1 AGGRRRQVND
11 EENFISRWS
20 RRKREAADETAH
32 WKKTEPR
39 QTSSLLDEQPGPG
52 SQISAGRAAK
62 EFDVSSLPPI
72 ESIGAGTDITAFMQ
86 PGVPSA
92 LRHAALRRVWA
103 ADPAI
108 RDFVGLNENY
118 WNDVAGAAAA
128 PGFGDLDPGIDV
140 RRMVSELFGDSAPE
154 KAESESEPTSVTQ
167 AAISEEVVGQT
178 GAEKLSTE
186 QQFGSASAKSTKV
199 AAVHNEVPQDLV
211 ERSAIRRHGGAL
223 PE

>member
-1 AGGRRRQVND
+1 VND

-32 WKKTEPR
+32 SKKTDPT
-39 QTSSLLDEQPGPG
+39 QTINPLDEQPVPG
-52 SQISAGRAAK
+52 SKISAEPAAK

-86 PGVPSA
+86 PSVPSA

-128 PGFGDLDPGIDV
+128 PGFGDLDSGIDV
-140 RRMVSELFGDSAPE
+140 KRMVSELFGDSAPE
-154 KAESESEPTSVTQ
+154 KAESGSEPTSVT
-167 AAISEEVVGQT
+167 AATISEEVVGQT
-178 GAEKLSTE
+178 GAEKLLSE
-186 QQFGSASAKSTKV
+186 QQVESASAKSTEV
-199 AAVHNEVPQDLV
+199 AAVHNKATQDRV
-211 ERSAIRRHGGAL
+211 ERSATRRHGGAL
-223 PE
+223 PK

>member
-1 AGGRRRQVND
+1 MND

-32 WKKTEPR
+32 SKKTDPT
-39 QTSSLLDEQPGPG
+39 QTFNLLDEQPGPG
-52 SQISAGRAAK
+52 SQISAGSAAK

-72 ESIGAGTDITAFMQ
+72 ESIGAGTDVTAFMQ

-118 WNDVAGAAAA
+118 WNNVAGAAAA

-140 RRMVSELFGDSAPE
+140 KRMVSELFGDSAPE
-154 KAESESEPTSVTQ
+154 KAESESERTSVNP
-167 AAISEEVVGQT
+167 AAISEEVGGT
-178 GAEKLSTE
+178 GAEKLATE
-186 QQFGSASAKSTKV
+186 QPVGSASGKSTEV
-199 AAVHNEVPQDLV
+199 AAVHNEVSQGRA

>member
-1 AGGRRRQVND
+1 VND
-11 EENFISRWS
+11 EENFIGRWS
-20 RRKREAADETAH
+20 RRKREATDEAAHSKKPDPAQTINPSDET
-32 WKKTEPR
+32 
-39 QTSSLLDEQPGPG
+39 SGLG
-52 SQISAGRAAK
+52 SEISAGPSAN

-92 LRHAALRRVWA
+92 LRHAALRRAWA

-108 RDFVGLNENY
+108 RNFLGLNENY

-140 RRMVSELFGDSAPE
+140 KRMVSELFGDPAPE
-154 KAESESEPTSVTQ
+154 KAESDSAPTSATS
-167 AAISEEVVGQT
+167 AAVSEKVAAVS
-178 GAEKLSTE
+178 EKVEGDAGEAQLTE
-186 QQFGSASAKSTKV
+186 QQEEAASATSIRV
-199 AAVHNEVPQDLV
+199 AAVHNEPPQRQL
-211 ERSAIRRHGGAL
+211 ERGPARRHGGAL